1 MRTVIA
7 GYGKF
12 GKVYAKRLAENKDY
26 ELVGIVEP
34 DPYRSDEAIN
44 DDVAHGA
51 LVCPSLSTMLSEKDF
66 DAVIVATQP
75 EQHKTVAAEALMA
88 YKDVMI
94 AKPGTMSGAELAYLE
109 CLINTNDTPQYDG
122 KLFVDYTLLSMPE
135 VNNLDLLFSQLGE
148 PEFVSTTRCV
158 TGSEPQC
165 GVVLD
170 LFSHDVMLFVYMMGA
185 LAMDKLTVSIKK
197 DKHGAYTANIKE
209 GDKLVANM
217 HAAYECRF
225 ATRLAEFAIEP
236 HSFLNDEI
244 RLITWDQHKR
254 SIAVGGGPQFFINFN
269 KEMDAVSWSLERFA
283 KHIPN
288 TMYYD
293 QLFQAHS
300 IMRAMNDSLSTGEP
314 EGVQF

>member
-12 GKVYAKRLAENKDY
+12 GKVYAKRLVENKDY
-26 ELVGIVEP
+26 ELVGIAEP

-44 DDVAHGA
+44 DDALRGA
-51 LVCPSLSTMLSEKDF
+51 LVRPSLSTMLGEKDF

-75 EQHKTVAAEALMA
+75 EQHKTVAAEALIA
-88 YKDVMI
+88 NKDVMI

-109 CLINTNDTPQYDG
+109 SLVNTNDDDG

-148 PEFVSTTRCV
+148 PERMSTMRHV
-158 TGSEPQC
+158 TGVEPQC

-170 LFSHDVMLFVYMMGA
+170 LFSHDVMLFVYMMNTFA
-185 LAMDKLTVSIKK
+185 QDNLSVLVEK
-197 DKHGAYTANIKE
+197 DTFDQYTATIKE
-209 GDKLVANM
+209 GKRLVAKM
-217 HAAYECRF
+217 RAAYESRF
-225 ATRLAEFAIEP
+225 PARVAEFTIEP

-244 RLITWDQHKR
+244 RLITWDQDTR
-254 SIAVGGGPQFFINFN
+254 SIAIGGGPQFFINFN
-269 KEMDAVSWSLERFA
+269 EAMDPVSWSLDRFA

-293 QLFQAHS
+293 QLFQTHS

-314 EGVQF
+314 EGVAF